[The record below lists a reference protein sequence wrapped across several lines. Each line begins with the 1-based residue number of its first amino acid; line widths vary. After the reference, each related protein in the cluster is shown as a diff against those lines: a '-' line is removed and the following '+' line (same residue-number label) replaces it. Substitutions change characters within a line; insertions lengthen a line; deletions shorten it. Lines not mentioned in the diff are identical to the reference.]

1 MENGQTGRRREQQ
14 MKKSKQIWYLLLI
27 SLLVAAVAA
36 LIMTVGQKE
45 EKNSYTVSVIV
56 NNSSDSRWTSL
67 REGAEAAA
75 RDYNIRLKYV
85 ATGEFWGKKNELE
98 IISKELESGADGVIV
113 QMYASEGVYEEMEGK
128 LTREQC
134 VLLETDI
141 TPEEYY
147 QTVGPDNRELG
158 RALAERI
165 CQDFG
170 GDLTG
175 KTIGVLSGNTG
186 QIALRQRLDGLEET
200 LLEAG
205 AKIQWKLA
213 EMGRN
218 PDRKLFAEKWNLGA
232 DIVVALENSE
242 TERAVDYMQENQ
254 LTSEDCVLYG
264 VGNSEKIVYELDK
277 GRIQALLVPN
287 EFYMGYQSVEEIATK
302 LEYHTA
308 EMRNVTTGYLL
319 VDREHLYDA
328 ENQKILFPIVQ

>member
-1 MENGQTGRRREQQ
+1 MRR
-14 MKKSKQIWYLLLI
+14 SKEIWYLLLF
-27 SLLVAAVAA
+27 SLLIAAVAG
-36 LIMTVGQKE
+36 LIMTVGRKE

-75 RDYNIRLKYV
+75 RDYNIRLNYV
-85 ATGEFWGKKNELE
+85 ATGEFWGKQNELE
-98 IISKELESGADGVIV
+98 IIYKELESGV
-113 QMYASEGVYEEMEGK
+113 
-128 LTREQC
+128 
-134 VLLETDI
+134 DI

-147 QTVGPDNRELG
+147 QTVGPDNKELG
-158 RALAERI
+158 SALAERI

-170 GDLTG
+170 ENLTG
-175 KTIGVLSGNTG
+175 KTIGILCGNTG

-200 LLEAG
+200 LLKAG

-218 PDRKLFAEKWNLGA
+218 PDKKLFEEKWNLGA
-232 DIVVALENSE
+232 DIVIALENSE

-254 LTSEDCVLYG
+254 ISINNCVLYG
-264 VGNSEKIVYELDK
+264 VGNSEKAVYELDK

-287 EFYMGYQSVEEIATK
+287 EFHMGYQSVKELATK

-308 EMRNVTTGYLL
+308 EMRNVTTGYLM

>member
-1 MENGQTGRRREQQ
+1 MRR
-14 MKKSKQIWYLLLI
+14 SKEIWYLLLFSI
-27 SLLVAAVAA
+27 LIAAVAG
-36 LIMTVGQKE
+36 LIMTVGRKE
-45 EKNSYTVSVIV
+45 EKNSYPVSVIV

-75 RDYNIRLKYV
+75 RDYNIRLNYV
-85 ATGEFWGKKNELE
+85 ATGEFWGKQNELE
-98 IISKELESGADGVIV
+98 IISKELESGVDGMII
-113 QMYASEGVYEEMEGK
+113 QMYASEGVYEGIEAR
-128 LTREQC
+128 LPREKC

-147 QTVGPDNRELG
+147 QTVGPDNKELG
-158 RALAERI
+158 SALAERI

-170 GDLTG
+170 ENLTG
-175 KTIGVLSGNTG
+175 KTVGILCGNTG

-200 LLEAG
+200 LVKAG
-205 AKIQWKLA
+205 AKIQWQLA

-218 PDRKLFAEKWNLGA
+218 PDKKLFEEKWNLRAG
-232 DIVVALENSE
+232 IVIALENSE

-254 LTSEDCVLYG
+254 ISVNNCVLYG
-264 VGNSEKIVYELDK
+264 VGNSEKVVYELDK

-287 EFYMGYQSVEEIATK
+287 EFHMGYQSVKELATK

-308 EMRNVTTGYLL
+308 EMRNVTTGYLM